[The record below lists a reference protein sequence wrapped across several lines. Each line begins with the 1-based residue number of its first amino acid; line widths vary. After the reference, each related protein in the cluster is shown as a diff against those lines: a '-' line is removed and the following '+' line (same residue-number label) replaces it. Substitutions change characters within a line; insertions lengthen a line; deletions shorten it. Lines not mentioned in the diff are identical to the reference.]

1 MSLDTVLLVAGVVLI
16 GLELVVPGG
25 ILGAVGFVS
34 MMAGFYAGFYYFLG
48 GGWDA
53 FIIVGGTVA
62 VLAVICAL
70 LFWLVPSSLSWNPFV
85 LREKQKN
92 SEGYTG
98 AGDYSAYLGKKGK
111 VIAPLRPA
119 GTAVIDGERVDVVSF
134 GDYINKDAE
143 IEVVKIEGS
152 KLLVKQ
158 INN

>member
-1 MSLDTVLLVAGVVLI
+1 MSLDTVLLGAGVILI
-16 GLELVVPGG
+16 ALEIVVPGG

-34 MMAGFYAGFYYFLG
+34 LIAGFFFFLG

-53 FIIVGGTVA
+53 FCIVGGTVA

-70 LFWLVPSSLSWNPFV
+70 LFWFLPSSSSWNPFV
-85 LREKQKN
+85 LRDKQKN

-98 AGDYSAYLGKKGK
+98 AGDYSAYLGKRGK

-134 GDYINKDAE
+134 GDYIDKDSE
-143 IEVVKIEGS
+143 IEVIKIEGS
-152 KLLVKQ
+152 KLLVKKV
-158 INN
+158 

>member
-25 ILGAVGFVS
+25 ILGAVGLVS
-34 MMAGFYAGFYYFLG
+34 MMAGFYYFLG

-53 FIIVGGTVA
+53 FVIVGGTVA

>member
-1 MSLDTVLLVAGVVLI
+1 MSLDTVLLGAGVILI
-16 GLELVVPGG
+16 ALEIVVPGG

-34 MMAGFYAGFYYFLG
+34 LIAGFFFFLG

-53 FIIVGGTVA
+53 FCIVGGTVA

-70 LFWLVPSSLSWNPFV
+70 LFWFLPSSSSWNPFV
-85 LREKQKN
+85 LHDKQKN

-98 AGDYSAYLGKKGK
+98 AGDYSAYLGKRGK

-134 GDYINKDAE
+134 GDYIDKDSE
-143 IEVVKIEGS
+143 IEVIKIEGS
-152 KLLVKQ
+152 KLLVKKV
-158 INN
+158 

>member
-34 MMAGFYAGFYYFLG
+34 MMAGFYYFLG

-53 FIIVGGTVA
+53 FVIVGGTVA

-85 LREKQKN
+85 LREKAPPL
-92 SEGYTG
+92 STVSVWTL
-98 AGDYSAYLGKKGK
+98 SALA
-111 VIAPLRPA
+111 I
-119 GTAVIDGERVDVVSF
+119 T
-134 GDYINKDAE
+134 
-143 IEVVKIEGS
+143 
-152 KLLVKQ
+152 
-158 INN
+158 

>member
-1 MSLDTVLLVAGVVLI
+1 MSLDTVLLGAGVILI
-16 GLELVVPGG
+16 ALEIVVPGG

-34 MMAGFYAGFYYFLG
+34 LIAGFFFFLG

-53 FIIVGGTVA
+53 FCIVGGTVA

-70 LFWLVPSSLSWNPFV
+70 LFWFLPSSSSWNPFI
-85 LREKQKN
+85 LRDKQKN

-98 AGDYSAYLGKKGK
+98 AGDYSAYLGKRGK

-134 GDYINKDAE
+134 GDYIDKDSE
-143 IEVVKIEGS
+143 IEVIKIEGS
-152 KLLVKQ
+152 KLLVKKV
-158 INN
+158 

>member
-34 MMAGFYAGFYYFLG
+34 MMAGFY

-62 VLAVICAL
+62 VLAAICAL

-134 GDYINKDAE
+134 GDYIDKDAE
-143 IEVVKIEGS
+143 IEIVKIEGR
-152 KLLVKQ
+152 Q

>member
-1 MSLDTVLLVAGVVLI
+1 MSLDTVLLGAGVILI
-16 GLELVVPGG
+16 ALEVVVPGG

-34 MMAGFYAGFYYFLG
+34 LIAGFFFFLG

-53 FIIVGGTVA
+53 FCIVGGTVA

-70 LFWLVPSSLSWNPFV
+70 LFWFLPSSSSWNPFV
-85 LREKQKN
+85 LRDKQKN

-98 AGDYSAYLGKKGK
+98 AGDYSAYLGKRGK

-134 GDYINKDAE
+134 GDYIDKDSE
-143 IEVVKIEGS
+143 IEVIKIEGS
-152 KLLVKQ
+152 KLLVKKV
-158 INN
+158 

>member
-16 GLELVVPGG
+16 GLEIVVPGG
-25 ILGAVGFVS
+25 ILGAIGLLS
-34 MMAGFYAGFYYFLG
+34 LIAGFFFFLG

-53 FIIVGGTVA
+53 FCIVGGTVA
-62 VLAVICAL
+62 VLAAICAL
-70 LFWLVPSSLSWNPFV
+70 LFWFIPSSSSWNPFV

-98 AGDYSAYLGKKGK
+98 AADYSGYLGKKGK

-119 GTAVIDGERVDVVSF
+119 GTALIDGERVDVVSF
-134 GDYINKDAE
+134 GDYIDKDSE

-152 KLLVKQ
+152 KLLVKKYE
-158 INN
+158 